1 MVFKMTG
8 NFSKLLYQG
17 LSVIIFST
25 LIIFSDSFFSENES
39 HFFPL
44 DQIEPGMKGI
54 GRTVFQGSE
63 IEEFDVEILGILKN
77 IGPGQDA
84 ILTRLSGGPLEKT
97 GVLAGMSGSPVYVK
111 GQMIGAVAFAFPF
124 SKEPIAGVTPIEQM
138 ISNFEQSEPPIQVK
152 PIQIEVSSI
161 APHHTVSLKISKMTS
176 DLNAKLTP
184 IFSVSESLL
193 QRMEFPTFMRGQR
206 LRYIDTPLILSGAT
220 SQAADWFSSFLK
232 PYGMSIL
239 QSGGVISELTN
250 SELVE
255 GSDIGPGS
263 SIAVQLIRGDL
274 GFSASASGTVT
285 YRQGNKIYAFGHP
298 WFSLGPVELP
308 FSKAQVISLLPNLST
323 SFKIAVSTDLVGS
336 ITQDRSQGLY
346 GMVGM
351 KPKLIP
357 LIVNLNSSRNSSLTF
372 RYELVNDKLL
382 TPFLT
387 NFTILNTINS
397 QERAFGDS
405 TIQIAGKI
413 SLKGFPDI
421 KIENLFSGETN
432 SQMLASL
439 SMLDPLNYL
448 LNSGFDDINI
458 QRISVDI
465 SSIDEKKI
473 TYLDRV
479 WTERENVFP
488 GETLN
493 LSIFLRNTK
502 GEEYIEKIP
511 VLIPENVTAGHLFVT
526 IADGRTL
533 TAEESTHLNR
543 SFIPRDLNQLIQ
555 AINNFRKNDR
565 IYVRFQR
572 SEPSVLLYGEE
583 FSGLPPSFRS
593 VLTSPR
599 SSSNN
604 LTLLNSS
611 NLFEYELPATSF
623 VIKGR
628 HNLVL
633 KIVE

>member
-1 MVFKMTG
+1 MVIKMVG
-8 NFSKLLYQG
+8 SLSKLLYQG
-17 LSVIIFST
+17 LSVIIFSA
-25 LIIFSDSFFSENES
+25 LIMFSNSFFAEKES

-44 DQIEPGMKGI
+44 DQIKPGMKGI
-54 GRTVFQGSE
+54 GKTVFQGSK
-63 IEEFDVEILGILKN
+63 IEEFDVEILGVLRN

-97 GVLAGMSGSPVYVK
+97 GVLAGMSGSPIYVK
-111 GQMIGAVAFAFPF
+111 GKMIGAVAFSFPF

-138 ISNFEQSEPPIQVK
+138 IGNFEQSEKPMRVK

-161 APHHTVSLKISKMTS
+161 APYRTVSLKTSKMTS
-176 DLNAKLTP
+176 DLNSKLTP

-193 QRMEFPTFMRGQR
+193 QGMGFPKFVRGQG
-206 LRYIDTPLILSGAT
+206 LRYIDTPLILSGVT

-232 PYGMSIL
+232 PYKMSVL
-239 QSGGVISELTN
+239 QSGGVISGSRN

-308 FSKAQVISLLPNLST
+308 FSKAQVISLLPNLSS
-323 SFKIAVSTDLVGS
+323 SFKIAVPTDLVGS

-346 GMVGM
+346 GMVGI

-357 LIVNLNSSRNSSLTF
+357 LVVNLNSSRNSSRTF

-387 NFTILNTINS
+387 NFTIFNTITS
-397 QERAFGDS
+397 QERSFGDS
-405 TIQIAGKI
+405 TMQITGKI
-413 SLKGFPDI
+413 SLKGYPDI
-421 KIENLFSGETN
+421 KVENLFSGETN

-439 SMLDPLNYL
+439 SMVDPLNYL
-448 LNSGFDDINI
+448 LSSGFNDINI

-479 WTERENVFP
+479 WTERENVYP
-488 GETLN
+488 GETLI
-493 LSIFLRNTK
+493 LSVFLRNTR
-502 GEEYIEKIP
+502 GEGYIEKIP
-511 VLIPENVTAGHLFVT
+511 VLIPKNISTGHLFVT
-526 IADGRTL
+526 IADGLTL
-533 TAEESTHLNR
+533 TTEESNYLKR
-543 SFIPRDLNQLIQ
+543 SFIPRSLDQLIQ

-565 IYVRFQR
+565 IYVRLQR
-572 SEPSVLLYGEE
+572 PEPSVLLYGEE

-604 LTLLNSS
+604 LTLLDSS
-611 NLFEYELPATSF
+611 NLFEYELPVTSF

-633 KIVE
+633 KIIE